1 MQGKA
6 KGIFQ
11 KYFILLLILW
21 VLFVLYPNPLKLII
35 SIQRVFSPDIDAG
48 AVASIMNDFSSEP
61 VAIERAVLEKITY
74 HYDWKVY
81 NMPWYFPTVEEVV
94 KKREG
99 DCKARALVLASIFE
113 AKSIPYR
120 INSSPI
126 HMWVEYEGK
135 IETPLE
141 NPKAKFYQQDPET
154 GERLFQFPKIDLRE
168 VIDSFWSG
176 FWNPMPG
183 SRKTLLLLGLLTL
196 GVVRVTLFK
205 KRAIDKSS

>member
-113 AKSIPYR
+113 AKNIPYR

-196 GVVRVTLFK
+196 GVLRVTLFK